1 MSICYKLYKMKQ
13 LWHSLLYQKRGASDL
28 LMHLNDLE
36 NRTDNNFKITRCF
49 LLQSISPGGVLTEIM
64 PNMEARREANHPLLN
79 SEDVS
84 NAVLY
89 VLGTPP
95 HVQVKSPLRITRY

>member
-1 MSICYKLYKMKQ
+1 MEQ
-13 LWHSLLYQKRGASDL
+13 LWCSLLYRKRGAFDL

-36 NRTDNNFKITRCF
+36 NRKDNNSKITRCF
-49 LLQSISPGGVLTEIM
+49 LFQSISPGGVLTEIM

-79 SEDVS
+79 AEDVS

-95 HVQVKSPLRITRY
+95 HVQVKSPLRIARY